1 MAQVDYASL
10 KCDFDERRIDDANLA
25 SRLSEAWA
33 TTYRDRSPGCELVE
47 VDQGELTYL
56 FDITAQRVV
65 GVYGRSAPTTA
76 PRPASRMRG
85 FPLPPSEPDRVRGH
99 LAAHSIGGGTDINL
113 IPQDAALN
121 VSGAWRRLERLAQAN
136 PGCFVAVE
144 ASYDDEAQTP
154 AQLTYV
160 VAASGTLV
168 VEEFSNR

>member
-1 MAQVDYASL
+1 MIQVDYPSL
-10 KCDFDERRIDDANLA
+10 KRDFDERRIDEAGLA
-25 SRLSEAWA
+25 SKLSDAWA
-33 TTYRDRSPGCELVE
+33 ATYRGSNPDCELVE

-56 FDITAQRVV
+56 FDIDVQRVV
-65 GVYGRSAPTTA
+65 GVYGRSAPTAT

-121 VSGAWRRLERLAQAN
+121 ISGAWRQLERLAEAN
-136 PGCFVAVE
+136 PGCFVAIE
-144 ASYDDEAQTP
+144 ESYDDDTQTP

-160 VAASGTLV
+160 VAANGTLTF
-168 VEEFSNR
+168 EHFSNR